1 MITYTSLY
9 SRAADIVGIS
19 LTQNSQDLANIK
31 QDLNQ
36 GVRLFK
42 NAARRY
48 WTRLEKSTDIVAN
61 QQYYQMPPD
70 CVRVTQVRVKLNGLT
85 FPVQEIDSEAM
96 WNKINII
103 PTATINM
110 PTYYFVKG
118 YNEIGLWPTPSTAA
132 TAGLM
137 VSYEPRLVDM
147 SIDDVTSTSNSY
159 TKANPATQVTASVT
173 NGSTSVT
180 LSQAIAAPNMVGQ
193 WFQVTDGSDG
203 NWYQITARPDTT
215 HLTLGQDYAGLSGAT
230 TTFIVGQAPDVP
242 EDYHL
247 AFVYFAAAQFFH
259 KRKDEGQ
266 AGTYMAMF
274 NDLLNQYIDTYAAKT
289 TGQVQN
295 DLMDMG
301 YNIFQLPPNP
311 IT

>member
-9 SRAADIVGIS
+9 TRAADIVGIS
-19 LTQNSQDLANIK
+19 LTQNTQDLANIK
-31 QDLNQ
+31 QDINQ
-36 GVRLFK
+36 GIRLFK

-48 WTRLEKSTDIVAN
+48 WTRAEKSTDIVAN

-103 PTATINM
+103 PTATINL

-118 YNEIGLWPTPSTAA
+118 YNEIGLWPTPSANA
-132 TAGLM
+132 TAGLV

-147 SIDDVTSTSNSY
+147 SVDDVTSANQSN
-159 TKANPATQVTASVT
+159 ATVAAT
-173 NGSTSVT
+173 NGSTALTFSSALT
-180 LSQAIAAPNMVGQ
+180 KPNMVGQ

-203 NWYQITARPDTT
+203 NWYQITARPDST
-215 HLTLGQDYAGLSGAT
+215 HLTLGQDYAGTTAT
-230 TTFIVGQAPDVP
+230 AATFTIGQAPDVP

-266 AGTYMAMF
+266 AATYMAMF

-311 IT
+311 IS

>member
-1 MITYTSLY
+1 MITYTQLY
-9 SRAADIVGIS
+9 TRAADIVGIS
-19 LTQNSQDLANIK
+19 LTQNSQDLTNIK

-36 GVRLFK
+36 GLRLFK

-48 WTRLEKSTDIVAN
+48 WTRTEKSTNIVAN
-61 QQYYQMPPD
+61 QQFYQMPPD
-70 CVRVTQVRVKLNGLT
+70 CVRVTQVKVKLNGLT

-103 PTATINM
+103 PTATINL

-118 YNEIGLWPTPSTAA
+118 YNEIGLWPTPSANA
-132 TAGLM
+132 TNGLV
-137 VSYEPRLVDM
+137 VSYEVRLPDM
-147 SIDDVTSTSNSY
+147 SVDDLVGTT
-159 TKANPATQVTASVT
+159 TTATVT
-173 NGSTSVT
+173 NGATTVSFSSAVIT
-180 LSQAIAAPNMVGQ
+180 QNMIGY
-193 WFQVTDGSDG
+193 WFQVTDGTDG
-203 NWYQITARPDTT
+203 NWYQIGAFDSTSQIE
-215 HLTLGQDYAGLSGAT
+215 LGNDYAGISGT
-230 TTFIVGQAPDVP
+230 GRKFIIGQAPDIP
-242 EDYHL
+242 EDYQMAL
-247 AFVYFAAAQFFH
+247 VYFAAAQFFH

-266 AGTYMAMF
+266 AATYMAMF

-311 IT
+311 IS

>member
-19 LTQNSQDLANIK
+19 LTQNTQDLTNIK
-31 QDLNQ
+31 QDINQ
-36 GVRLFK
+36 GIRLFK

-48 WTRLEKSTDIVAN
+48 WTRAEKSTDIVAN

-132 TAGLM
+132 IAGLM

-147 SIDDVTSTSNSY
+147 SLDDVTSANTSNS
-159 TKANPATQVTASVT
+159 TATVTS
-173 NGSTSVT
+173 GSTTVT
-180 LSQAIAAPNMVGQ
+180 FSSPLVKPNMLNQ

-203 NWYQITARPDTT
+203 NWYQISIYDANNKFE
-215 HLTLGQDYAGLSGAT
+215 LGNDYQGTSSTSAK
-230 TTFIVGQAPDVP
+230 FIIGQAPDVP
-242 EDYHL
+242 EDYHM

-289 TGQVQN
+289 TGQVQ
-295 DLMDMG
+295 DDIMDMG

-311 IT
+311 IS